1 MTMAETSVSVGFP
14 DAQNGVIS
22 LNSSE
27 IWLKSHFLTFCPFL
41 VSLLSLSLSTHT
53 HTHVLQLFC
62 FLLSNLLCVLD
73 EVFQTSRLGLS
84 IIFYLYGDCIFFLG
98 ILPAIV
104 S

>member
-1 MTMAETSVSVGFP
+1 MKLQCQWDSP

-27 IWLKSHFLTFCPFL
+27 IWLKSHFLTFYPFL
-41 VSLLSLSLSTHT
+41 VSPLSLSLSFYTHT
-53 HTHVLQLFC
+53 HTHTHTHTLQLFC

-73 EVFQTSRLGLS
+73 EVFQTFRLGLS
-84 IIFYLYGDCIFFLG
+84 IIFYPYGED
-98 ILPAIV
+98 